1 MELGTLLLRS
11 GNYQGALTQ
20 FEAVSRLNPTLPAV
34 HLNLG
39 DAYRSLRRWTD
50 AKASYDRV
58 VASSPNMP
66 EVYFNL
72 GLMYRAA
79 GAEFPG
85 LDLVQ
90 SLQRAREAFAR
101 YRNLMGPRLARTDP
115 SEQYLSEIDRAI
127 SRAQRAS
134 EEAAREAE
142 RAANPEPATTEEE
155 APAAEEEEWL

>member
-1 MELGTLLLRS
+1 MVDPWEIE
-11 GNYQGALTQ
+11 Q
-20 FEAVSRLNPTLPAV
+20 
-34 HLNLG
+34 
-39 DAYRSLRRWTD
+39 
-50 AKASYDRV
+50 
-58 VASSPNMP
+58 
-66 EVYFNL
+66 
-72 GLMYRAA
+72 
-79 GAEFPG
+79 EFPG

-142 RAANPEPATTEEE
+142 RAANPEPAATEEE